1 MEVPARKRRN
11 ILRSSTA
18 RVRVLT
24 GLRVCQKIRD
34 CGGNAE
40 FYIVVGGGHGNGQG
54 RKPGIEPD
62 FCGETVSVM
71 EEFFKKY
78 VL

>member
-1 MEVPARKRRN
+1 M
-11 ILRSSTA
+11 
-18 RVRVLT
+18 T